1 MNASKITS
9 QKGQTLIETMVAVF
23 ILVVGIAAATGL
35 AIFSLNASSN
45 ITKQI
50 IATGL
55 AREGLEAIR
64 SMRDTNWLRG
74 TLSTN
79 CFNYQ
84 PPYNNDAKCYLNWLT
99 EQEYP
104 IPGVLGSTL
113 DPSPN
118 PSNYVVGFGNTGLWT
133 NKLGLTQ
140 VPSTPVCAN
149 PGYALD
155 FSSDPNNH
163 GTYGQG
169 YYRPS
174 CLATGSS
181 DYYRRIILQTDSTA
195 PYNQN
200 VGPRL
205 IVTSQVWWKDKKC
218 PAVSTWPGL
227 GKCSIQLVTYLTNWK
242 NY

>member
-1 MNASKITS
+1 MNIHKITT

-23 ILVVGIAAATGL
+23 MLVVGIAAATGL
-35 AIFSLNASSN
+35 AIYSLSASSN

-64 SMRDTNWLRG
+64 AMRDTNWLRG

-79 CFNYQ
+79 CYNYE
-84 PPYNNDAKCYLNWLT
+84 PPNNNDAKCYLDWLT
-99 EQEYP
+99 EEEYP
-104 IPGVLGSTL
+104 NPGVFGENLL
-113 DPSPN
+113 PSPS
-118 PSNYVVGFGNTGLWT
+118 PSNYVVGFGNTGFWS
-133 NKLGLTQ
+133 NKVGLFKIPS
-140 VPSTPVCAN
+140 VPFCTS

-155 FSSDPNNH
+155 FSGDPTDF
-163 GTYGQG
+163 GIYGQG

-174 CLATGSS
+174 CQATGSS

-218 PAVSTWPGL
+218 PEVSTWPGL
-227 GKCSIQLVTYLTNWK
+227 GKCSIELVTYLTNWK